1 MKVLTS
7 LRKLDMSSNKVG
19 SLPVECAKAWHN
31 LSHLELRDNTLFALP
46 NEVEKMQALSYLGVQ
61 QNQLEYLPDT
71 LCNNTRLKRLH
82 VDENKLIAINGKCS
96 SLDRKSWNDTIPVGG
111 RPGVVEKI

>member
-61 QNQLEYLPDT
+61 QNQLERIRGELEVAELGEAPD
-71 LCNNTRLKRLH
+71 
-82 VDENKLIAINGKCS
+82 VDRQVQQL
-96 SLDRKSWNDTIPVGG
+96 
-111 RPGVVEKI
+111 VVL